1 MSLAPRAFPRPAF
14 PDTMPGNRGDDTG
27 RRNAMQIQEAV
38 ETCIVKKYADFEGCA
53 TRSEFWYFMLFCV
66 LINALLA
73 FAAEWAAGAFFLA
86 MLVPSVAAGT
96 RRLRDTGRGPRWW
109 FLMVPPVIVVGWI
122 VLVVFFS
129 QAGQTEPTPT

>member
-1 MSLAPRAFPRPAF
+1 
-14 PDTMPGNRGDDTG
+14 
-27 RRNAMQIQEAV
+27 MQIQEAV
-38 ETCIVKKYADFEGCA
+38 ETCVAKKYADFEGCA

-73 FAAEWAAGAFFLA
+73 FVAEWAAGAFFLA

-96 RRLRDTGRGPRWW
+96 RRLRDTGRSPKWW
-109 FLMVPPVIVVGWI
+109 FLMVPPVIVVGWL

-129 QAGQTEPTPT
+129 QLGKTEPTPT